1 MARKRHLTK
10 APITEALIDLRV
22 ILPSDFDAQEFSK
35 LSDQL
40 SAKYPKKEP
49 RKLVSGSFGVREGKP
64 FTGPTEYKGIDG
76 FYYKSEDERNIVQ
89 FRSDGF
95 TFNHLYPYTKWES
108 VITEA
113 KNMWELYC
121 SLAKPEI
128 ISRVAVRYINR
139 LELPL
144 PIEFERYLTAPPKIP
159 DSLPQELSGFLT
171 RILISEAGITANI
184 VQSLDSSTKPDH
196 GVIILDIDVFEVKK
210 SGFDKENVWSE
221 FEQLRKFKNRIFFKS
236 ITEETARLYK

>member
-1 MARKRHLTK
+1 MARQRHLKK

-49 RKLVSGSFGVREGKP
+49 RKHIRSSFGMREGKP
-64 FTGPTEYKGIDG
+64 FTGPIEDKGIDAY
-76 FYYKSEDERNIVQ
+76 YYKSEDERNIVQ

-95 TFNHLYPYTKWES
+95 TFNHLHPYTKWES
-108 VITEA
+108 VISEA
-113 KNMWELYC
+113 RNMWELYC
-121 SLAKPEI
+121 SVAKPEQI
-128 ISRVAVRYINR
+128 TRIAVRYINR

-171 RILISEAGITANI
+171 RILISEDAITANI
-184 VQSLDSSTKPDH
+184 VQSLGRSTKTDH
-196 GVIILDIDVFEVKK
+196 GVIILDIDVFEVQA
-210 SGFDKENVWSE
+210 SGFAEDNVWSK

-236 ITEETARLYK
+236 ITEETVRLYK